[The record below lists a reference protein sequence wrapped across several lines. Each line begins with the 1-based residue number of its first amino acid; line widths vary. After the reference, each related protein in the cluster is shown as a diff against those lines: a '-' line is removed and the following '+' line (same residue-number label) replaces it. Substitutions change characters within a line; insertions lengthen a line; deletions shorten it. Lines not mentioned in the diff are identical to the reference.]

1 MEATLTERP
10 TSASWSTALITRIH
24 RYKALLIRRWWI
36 PVLTICIGLFVQAW
50 LIYQTP
56 PSFLSIAKMMLA
68 GKLNLTQSAV
78 YSEDNVNFYGTQI
91 QLMQSPEVRRSAE
104 ALVRSTH
111 PEMQPVRVDLTVNQ
125 TPRTSI
131 FELQAIGPTPEYTQA
146 FLNAVMQKYLDFKKG
161 MREDQGHSVT
171 TAITEQL
178 IQVEKDLRGAEDEM
192 LEFQKENNIGF
203 IQEEGNSAAQYLVR
217 LNQQYAQLKTEYE
230 LLEKLDL
237 DQNLDRTPSAV
248 PPSTSASPGSGVNA
262 QSQASSTSNPF
273 AEIGPEGDYLKA
285 KQMVQVLKAERDTL
299 SRDLRPKHPKITKL
313 NDKIAEQENLI
324 QLFRSDAVEKLATR
338 RNSIGKQMENLQA
351 NVKEWEQKALDLSQ
365 RLAQFNRL
373 KGKVDRLKTLYDRL
387 TNNLKEVGVSQVVD
401 SGDQVSIMET
411 ATAPVSVRLGLI
423 KGLIIGF
430 GMGVFA
436 GIAILLLLDR
446 IDDRMASYTE
456 FQNHFSENVLGQ
468 IPKEKTKGRVTLL
481 QPDDARHVFAE
492 SYRNIRSSI
501 FFMPYEGPRPKTIL
515 ITSAVPNEGK
525 STISANLAITFAL
538 SGAKTLLIDGDLRR
552 GAQREAFDLSSRIG
566 FSEVLQ
572 GKVNWQEVVVPTT
585 YPSLF
590 ILPRGNTLSQPSEHL
605 LRESTDRLL
614 QEIYQHYDYII
625 IDSSPVLA
633 ADDTTS
639 LAPKIDAT
647 LFVVRLSY
655 TSARMVEKSLELL
668 YNRQVNVPGVI
679 LNYVDTSLPEYYY
692 YQYSEYYNTP
702 PAADGSRH
710 GVPALEKNG
719 QRGSAS

>member
-1 MEATLTERP
+1 MEAPLTERP
-10 TSASWSTALITRIH
+10 TTASWTTSLITRLH
-24 RYKALLIRRWWI
+24 RYRALLLRRWWI
-36 PVLTICIGLFVQAW
+36 PLLTICIGLFVQAW

-56 PSFLSIAKMMLA
+56 PSFLSTSKMMLA
-68 GKLNLTQSAV
+68 GKLNISQSAV
-78 YSEDNVNFYGTQI
+78 YSEDSVNFYGTQI
-91 QLMQSPEVRRSAE
+91 QLMQSAEVRRSAE

-111 PEMQPVRVDLTVNQ
+111 PEMQPVLVDISVTQ
-125 TPRTSI
+125 KPRTSI
-131 FELQAIGPTPEYTQA
+131 FDLQAIGTTADYTQA
-146 FLNAVMQKYLDFKKG
+146 YLNAVMQKYLDFKKG
-161 MREDQGHSVT
+161 MREDQGHNVT

-178 IQVEKDLRGAEDEM
+178 IQVEKDLRSAEDEM
-192 LEFQKENNIGF
+192 LEFQKLNNIGF

-217 LNQQYAQLKTEYE
+217 LNQQFASLKTEYE

-237 DQNLDRTPSAV
+237 DQNLDRGPARKPETPA
-248 PPSTSASPGSGVNA
+248 TSDGETA
-262 QSQASSTSNPF
+262 QAAPTAPQGMPF
-273 AEIGPEGDYLKA
+273 SDVGPEGDYLKA
-285 KQMVQVLKAERDTL
+285 KQAVQLFTAERDTL
-299 SRDLRPKHPKITKL
+299 AKDLRPKHPKIIRL
-313 NDKIAEQENLI
+313 NDAISKQESLI
-324 QLFRSDAVEKLATR
+324 TLFRADAVEKLATR

-351 NVKEWEQKALDLSQ
+351 NVKEWETKALDLSQ

-373 KGKVDRLKTLYDRL
+373 KGKVDRLKLLYDRL

-401 SGDQVSIMET
+401 GGDQVSIMEM
-411 ATAPVSVRLGLI
+411 ATLPASVRPGLL
-423 KGLIIGF
+423 KSLLIGF
-430 GMGVFA
+430 GCGALA
-436 GIAILLLLDR
+436 GIGILLLLDR
-446 IDDRMASYTE
+446 IDDRMASFGE
-456 FQNHFSENVLGQ
+456 FQNHFTENVLGQ
-468 IPKEKTKGRVTLL
+468 IPREKTKGRVTLL
-481 QPDDARHVFAE
+481 QPEDARHIFAE

-501 FFMPYEGPRPKTIL
+501 FFMPYDGPRPKTIL

-552 GAQREAFDLSSRIG
+552 GAQREAFDLSSKIG
-566 FSEVLQ
+566 FSEVLK
-572 GKVNWQEVVVPTT
+572 GEATWQEVIVPTT

-590 ILPRGNTLSQPSEHL
+590 VLPRGVTLSQPSEHL
-605 LRESTDRLL
+605 LRDSTDRLL
-614 QEIYQHYDYII
+614 QEIYNHFDYII

-655 TSARMVEKSLELL
+655 TSARLTRKALELL

-702 PAADGSRH
+702 VSAEDRH
-710 GVPALEKNG
+710 GVPALEN
-719 QRGSAS
+719 RTNRAPAS